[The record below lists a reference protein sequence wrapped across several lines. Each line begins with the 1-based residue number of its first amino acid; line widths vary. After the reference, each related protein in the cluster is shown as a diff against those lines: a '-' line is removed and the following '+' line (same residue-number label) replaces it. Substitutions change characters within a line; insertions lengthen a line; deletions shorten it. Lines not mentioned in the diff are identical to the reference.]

1 MGGKW
6 GKEKEG
12 ETVSAVGFGVEGR
25 GMSPE
30 RLWGA
35 REVSIS
41 RVLCLCGGGTH
52 NDLSLLRKP

>member
-1 MGGKW
+1 M
-6 GKEKEG
+6 
-12 ETVSAVGFGVEGR
+12 SAVGFGLEGR

-35 REVSIS
+35 REVSLS
-41 RVLCLCGGGTH
+41 RVLCGGGTH

>member
-1 MGGKW
+1 M
-6 GKEKEG
+6 
-12 ETVSAVGFGVEGR
+12 SAVGFGLEGR

-35 REVSIS
+35 REVSLS
-41 RVLCLCGGGTH
+41 RALCSCGGGTH